1 MYYNFVVSG
10 RKYSSFSLGEKS
22 QKFILFIFF
31 ILAANYIIM
40 ILLNMLIALMQKTF
54 ASRRLVAEQVKIKDH
69 LKFVLDNWH
78 LMDFALKDKSSVKY
92 IIAAL
97 AVDDTE
103 S

>member
-1 MYYNFVVSG
+1 
-10 RKYSSFSLGEKS
+10 
-22 QKFILFIFF
+22 
-31 ILAANYIIM
+31 M

-54 ASRRLVAEQVKIKDH
+54 ASRRIVAEQVKIEDH

-78 LMDFALKDKSSVKY
+78 LIDFALKDKTSMKY

-97 AVDDTE
+97 AIDDGE